1 MDKEQEIFELIK
13 KCVNNEDENLKNNI
27 SVKDELAS
35 LEVVN
40 LFVMLEEEYNIT
52 YDLTTFKK
60 FDLMYIVEKTKEIIQ
75 KSNEQI
81 NRIEQA
87 KEMIFER

>member
-13 KCVNNEDENLKNNI
+13 KCVNNEDENLENNI

-60 FDLMYIVEKTKEIIQ
+60 FDLMYIVEKTIQ